1 MAIVA
6 NNISGMNMPLG
17 AAGLK
22 PKPTYEQVI
31 DYILRDPEIICYPN
45 RFAKQI
51 RDSPWLTQLD
61 GEGMRQMEQHQI
73 EQMKEMQQQKNN
85 KSSCSNE

>member
-1 MAIVA
+1 MAK
-6 NNISGMNMPLG
+6 GMNPI
-17 AAGLK
+17 GLK
-22 PKPTYEQVI
+22 AMPTYEQVI
-31 DYILRDPEIICYPN
+31 DYILRDPEIIRYPN

-73 EQMKEMQQQKNN
+73 EQMKEMQKEQDLRAFAMTNN
-85 KSSCSNE
+85 VTLGII

>member
-1 MAIVA
+1 MAK
-6 NNISGMNMPLG
+6 GMNPI
-17 AAGLK
+17 GLK
-22 PKPTYEQVI
+22 RKPTYEEVI

-73 EQMKEMQQQKNN
+73 EQMKEMQKEQYL
-85 KSSCSNE
+85 

>member
-1 MAIVA
+1 MAKV
-6 NNISGMNMPLG
+6 MNPI
-17 AAGLK
+17 GLK
-22 PKPTYEQVI
+22 RKPTYEEVI
-31 DYILRDPEIICYPN
+31 DYILRDSDIIRYPN

-73 EQMKEMQQQKNN
+73 EQMKEMQKN
-85 KSSCSNE
+85 KI